1 MAGKRGPTAESVDDY
16 LAALP
21 AKQRKALESLRRA
34 IKSAAPRATEGISYQ
49 MPTYKHQGMLV
60 SFAAFKNHLSL
71 FGALSS
77 LRPQFAKELEDFEQA
92 TGTIRFTPEKPLP
105 SGLVK
110 RIVKARVAENEA
122 RAKRKKA

>member
-1 MAGKRGPTAESVDDY
+1 MAGKRGPATESVDDY

-21 AKQRKALESLRRA
+21 PKQRKALESLRRW
-34 IKSAAPRATEGISYQ
+34 IKSAAPKATEGISYQ
-49 MPTYKHQGMLV
+49 IPTYKHQGMLL
-60 SFAAFKNHLSL
+60 SFAVFKNHLSL
-71 FGALSS
+71 FGANSEF
-77 LRPQFAKELEDFEQA
+77 RRQFAKELKDFEQD

-105 SGLVK
+105 AELVK